1 MFTPHDV
8 ELLKTALSARYSNFM
23 QLIVDQSGLTRNTV
37 SKFFNNRKIKPSNQ
51 ELIYV
56 TGKNLLEEN
65 VIKRNSLT
73 KEVRNLAKGEIEEGK
88 QTVLNLS
95 KTSTL

>member
-1 MFTPHDV
+1 MFTPEDV
-8 ELLKTALSARYSNFM
+8 ELLKKALSGRYSNFIG
-23 QLIVDQSGLTRNTV
+23 LIVNKSGLTRPTV

-51 ELIYV
+51 ELIYN

-73 KEVRNLAKGEIEEGK
+73 KEVRDLANGQIEEGK
-88 QTVLNLS
+88 QITLNLS
-95 KTSTL
+95 